1 MNTNPE
7 ENSPSCTVSLRK
19 WKPKT
24 KSDLNPYHYFVP
36 QDGWRHERERESKP
50 SDLVM
55 FAGDG
60 TKGEATPATHSV
72 RFAASGAFY
81 LLLRATTAAPELASL
96 PARRLARRLGAAAGH
111 RRRRRRRGRHG
122 FDGDPDFPE
131 AHISW
136 ARTRSRSRAAQEQDY
151 TSRAAL
157 KKVYINSLHLRVS
170 CGPTNG
176 IETLREAHCCWA
188 G

>member
-1 MNTNPE
+1 MILPYLVGNWKLNTNPE

-136 ARTRSRSRAAQEQDY
+136 ARTRSRSRAAQ
-151 TSRAAL
+151 
-157 KKVYINSLHLRVS
+157 
-170 CGPTNG
+170 
-176 IETLREAHCCWA
+176 
-188 G
+188 